1 MICYSYL
8 FLTKKWKVEQNFQR
22 LGVPRE
28 NDEFS
33 NTPVESFRSY
43 ELVWGV
49 KSATVWDQNY
59 HVYLR

>member
-1 MICYSYL
+1 M
-8 FLTKKWKVEQNFQR
+8 EQNFQR